1 MCEFAQCHNGP
12 VTLPAMAPSDP
23 EPVTDARPSGRVPVE
38 FIVGLAAC
46 CLVAL
51 IALVIAVHGGP
62 APTIEGVALAV
73 LPVLVVMAGVLYL
86 DRLEPE
92 PPTLLAMTFSAGA
105 VAAGLIG
112 LVGHG
117 LGSALLTTPE
127 LGPKAGQLA
136 ATTLGAA
143 FIGALVAET
152 LKGLVLLG
160 LLRYRRAELDGIS
173 DGIVY
178 GAMTGLGF
186 ALVSN
191 LFAYAQAERS
201 GLSALVSAFFQRG
214 LLTPLWD
221 PLFSSMIGIGIAY
234 AAMRPARQGRWA
246 IAAGWAAAVVLH
258 TVWDDSLRAGAA
270 RATIA
275 YVILLGVLAMLLGA
289 VVADRR
295 RIVALIA
302 RSLPPYQASTTMTAE
317 DLEMLASL
325 RWRRI
330 ARQWARL
337 HCGLGAARRM
347 AEYQLAAT
355 ELALACHRVEH
366 GQMEQ
371 AAFNVSRDTALAIM
385 SASATALRDRR
396 PLLPVPSW
404 AALGESAFA
413 PPASERPKR
422 VDRPLKRDP
431 EDLDL

>member
-1 MCEFAQCHNGP
+1 MPPSVTGP
-12 VTLPAMAPSDP
+12 VP
-23 EPVTDARPSGRVPVE
+23 DARASGRVPVGLLA
-38 FIVGLAAC
+38 GLAAC
-46 CLVAL
+46 CLLAL
-51 IALVIAVHGGP
+51 IVLAIGIHGGQ

-73 LPVLVVMAGVLYL
+73 LPVPVVMAGVLYL

-92 PPTLLAMTFSAGA
+92 PPTLLAMTFGAGA
-105 VAAGLIG
+105 VAAALIGLIG
-112 LVGHG
+112 HAA
-117 LGSALLTTPE
+117 SNALLTTPE
-127 LGPKAGQLA
+127 LGPRAGQLA
-136 ATTLGAA
+136 ATSLGAA
-143 FIGALVAET
+143 FVGALVAET
-152 LKGLVLLG
+152 LKGLVLVG
-160 LLRYRRAELDGIS
+160 LLRYRRAEIDGTS
-173 DGIVY
+173 DGVVY

-191 LFAYAQAERS
+191 LFAYVQAERS

-221 PLFSSMIGIGIAY
+221 PLFTSMIGIGIAY

-270 RATIA
+270 RATVA
-275 YVILLGVLAMLLGA
+275 YVILLGVLAALLVA
-289 VVADRR
+289 MVADRR
-295 RIVALIA
+295 RIVALIT
-302 RSLPPYQASTTMTAE
+302 RSLPPYQASATMTAQ

-347 AEYQLAAT
+347 ADYQLAAT
-355 ELALACHRVEH
+355 ELALACHRAEH
-366 GQMEQ
+366 GQMEPP
-371 AAFNVSRDTALAIM
+371 AFDASRDASLALMEA
-385 SASATALRDRR
+385 AATALRDRR
-396 PLLPVPSW
+396 PLPPVPSW
-404 AALGESAFA
+404 AALGASAFSV
-413 PPASERPKR
+413 PASERPKR

>member
-1 MCEFAQCHNGP
+1 MP
-12 VTLPAMAPSDP
+12 PSDTR
-23 EPVTDARPSGRVPVE
+23 PVTDARPSGRVPVGLLA
-38 FIVGLAAC
+38 GLAAC
-46 CLVAL
+46 CLLAL
-51 IALVIAVHGGP
+51 IILAITVHGGR
-62 APTIEGVALAV
+62 APTVEGVALAV
-73 LPVLVVMAGVLYL
+73 LPVPIVMAGVLYL

-92 PPTLLAMTFSAGA
+92 PPMLLAMTFAGGA
-105 VAAGLIG
+105 VAAALIG
-112 LVGHG
+112 LLGHA

-136 ATTLGAA
+136 ATSLGAA
-143 FIGALVAET
+143 FVGALVAET
-152 LKGLVLLG
+152 LKGLVLVG
-160 LLRYRRAELDGIS
+160 LLRYRRAEIDGTS
-173 DGIVY
+173 DGVVY

-191 LFAYAQAERS
+191 LFAYVQAERS

-221 PLFSSMIGIGIAY
+221 PLFTSMIGLGIAY

-270 RATIA
+270 RATVA
-275 YVILLGVLAMLLGA
+275 YVLLLAVLAALLA
-289 VVADRR
+289 AMVADRR
-295 RIVALIA
+295 RIVALIT
-302 RSLPPYQASTTMTAE
+302 RSLPPYQAPGMMTDL

-325 RWRRI
+325 HWRRI

-337 HCGLGAARRM
+337 HCGLGASRRM

-355 ELALACHRVEH
+355 ELALACHRAEH
-366 GQMEQ
+366 GQMEP
-371 AAFNVSRDTALAIM
+371 AAFGASRDASLAIM
-385 SASATALRDRR
+385 AAAASALRDRR
-396 PLLPVPSW
+396 PLPPVPSW
-404 AALGESAFA
+404 AALGESAFSV
-413 PPASERPKR
+413 PASERPRR